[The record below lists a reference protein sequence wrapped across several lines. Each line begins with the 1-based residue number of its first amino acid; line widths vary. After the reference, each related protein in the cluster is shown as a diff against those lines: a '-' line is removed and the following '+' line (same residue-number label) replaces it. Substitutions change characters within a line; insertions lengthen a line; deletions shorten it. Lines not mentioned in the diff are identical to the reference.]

1 MIFGKI
7 NPVLSMVTQDSLFN
21 PTTTFIT
28 GSYMTAIASPYPLG
42 ANQVNFRV
50 SFGECEFSEGEVV
63 EFKSI
68 HQENVQLSDLDLESW
83 GTDDSVVLGII
94 ADKKGISVTEVVSG
108 SVEGIGF

>member
-42 ANQVNFRV
+42 ANEVNFRV

-63 EFKSI
+63 AFKSI
-68 HQENVQLSDLDLESW
+68 HQENIQLSDLDLENW
-83 GTDDSVVLGII
+83 GTDDSIVLGII
-94 ADKKGISVTEVVSG
+94 AGKKGIDVTEIASG
-108 SVEGIGF
+108 SVNGIGF